1 MNDALLAALEQRMR
15 QGDTVACAAL
25 MDYVTGLAKDLVAE
39 RDALRAEVARLQDLL
54 REAADDIASYV
65 RQDYPETDCAKYP
78 DIQRRHQRDMELCR
92 RICAALAGDA

>member
-1 MNDALLAALEQRMR
+1 MTKIRQDLTWSEVCAALE
-15 QGDTVACAAL
+15 AAE
-25 MDYVTGLAKDLVAE
+25 AE

-92 RICAALAGDA
+92 RIGAALAGDK